1 MKNVKTDYK
10 TRQEMSQLLR
20 EAIVDYINEGA
31 KFWLRD
37 KQDLEMWDTVI
48 NDSDD
53 LITIAGM
60 IDGRTDESYSESNK
74 ESAQRPVNTKG
85 WAASAGKDVEQA
97 FMAACDLDTAVRDVF
112 PRDVW
117 NWMSFVSQEEKKEHW
132 AKLDD
137 GQKYKVVD
145 DAGVNVETGKF
156 TG

>member
-1 MKNVKTDYK
+1 
-10 TRQEMSQLLR
+10 
-20 EAIVDYINEGA
+20 
-31 KFWLRD
+31 
-37 KQDLEMWDTVI
+37 
-48 NDSDD
+48 
-53 LITIAGM
+53 M

>member
-10 TRQEMSQLLR
+10 TRQEMGQKLR

-48 NDSDD
+48 NDADD
-53 LITIAGM
+53 LIAIAGM
-60 IDGRTDESYSESNK
+60 IDTRTDESYSESNK

-85 WAASAGKDVEQA
+85 WTASAGKDIEQA
-97 FMAACDLDTAVRDVF
+97 FMAACDLDTLVRDVF

-117 NWMSFVSQEEKKEHW
+117 NWMALTRQDNELLKS
-132 AKLDD
+132 
-137 GQKYKVVD
+137 
-145 DAGVNVETGKF
+145 
-156 TG
+156 

>member
-10 TRQEMSQLLR
+10 TRQEMGQKLR

-48 NDSDD
+48 NDADD
-53 LITIAGM
+53 LIAIAGM
-60 IDGRTDESYSESNK
+60 IDTRTDESYSESNK

-85 WAASAGKDVEQA
+85 WTASAGKDIEQA
-97 FMAACDLDTAVRDVF
+97 FKAACDLDTAVRDEI

-117 NWMSFVSQEEKKEHW
+117 NWMSFVAQEE
-132 AKLDD
+132 LIRDPV
-137 GQKYKVVD
+137 G
-145 DAGVNVETGKF
+145 GIC
-156 TG
+156 